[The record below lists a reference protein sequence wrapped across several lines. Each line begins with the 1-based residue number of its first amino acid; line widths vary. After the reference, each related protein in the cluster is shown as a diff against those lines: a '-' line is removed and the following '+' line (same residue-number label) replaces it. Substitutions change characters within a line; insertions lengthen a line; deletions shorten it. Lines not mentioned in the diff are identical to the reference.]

1 MSQRKRPAVPAHA
14 PQGNSANAKAPPRR
28 PRRPPREAA
37 APLTVLN
44 PHAAGI
50 DVHSDMHMVCV
61 PADRVVPQGQDTA
74 AGLPASVRRF
84 GAYSCDLHAIAAW
97 PAECERTIGVTSF
110 FPSLTVQ
117 PFAPRSGPGTSSRSN
132 LPRPLSG
139 QEFRDR
145 EDKKHCWEGPWEA
158 LPLWC
163 PGRRSG

>member
-74 AGLPASVRRF
+74 EALPANVRRF
-84 GAYSCDLHAIAAW
+84 GANSCDLLQIAAW
-97 PAECERTIGVTSF
+97 LNKCG
-110 FPSLTVQ
+110 
-117 PFAPRSGPGTSSRSN
+117 PRRPE
-132 LPRPLSG
+132 LP
-139 QEFRDR
+139 
-145 EDKKHCWEGPWEA
+145 
-158 LPLWC
+158 
-163 PGRRSG
+163 